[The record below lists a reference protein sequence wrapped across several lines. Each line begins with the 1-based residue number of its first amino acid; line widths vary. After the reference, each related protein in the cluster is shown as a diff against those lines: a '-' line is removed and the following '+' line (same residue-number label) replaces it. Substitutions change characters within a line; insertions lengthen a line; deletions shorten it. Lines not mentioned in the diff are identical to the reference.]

1 MCVLS
6 TLLSDP
12 YALMGSKSHVSSGGC
27 IFLLLCFLGLGW
39 TENYFFLTFLYKEL
53 RNNCKFFS

>member
-27 IFLLLCFLGLGW
+27 IFLLLCFETGFGLD
-39 TENYFFLTFLYKEL
+39 
-53 RNNCKFFS
+53 